1 MPQVSRNMQGRFSG
15 RGDSGPGHVSS
26 FGASATAKISVDASL
41 AGAIIGK
48 GGVSSKQI
56 YRQTGAKLTIQDHE
70 RDPNLKNIEL
80 EGTFEQINEASV
92 MVRELIG
99 RLNSAARRPPAGVVG
114 GIGSEGKPHPGS
126 NFKTKKCER
135 FSKGS
140 CTFGDRC
147 HFAHGEAELRREGV
161 FQTPCDDDE
170 LTAAWLAPKRRSS
183 SEDKSPLHP
192 FLLCVSD
199 LLLLGRATIEE
210 SRSLLIHW
218 LDTEEGFGK
227 MGVCGRVVWHGSA
240 LEAPREE
247 LEAQKITMILDQVRE
262 RERG

>member
-1 MPQVSRNMQGRFSG
+1 MVIYGPVRFLGHRTSGCPFGENCHFLHYVPGGYNAVAQLTNMTPPMPQVSRNMQGRFSG

-99 RLNSAARRPPAGVVG
+99 RLNSAARRTLLVG
-114 GIGSEGKPHPGS
+114 LVL
-126 NFKTKKCER
+126 
-135 FSKGS
+135 KGNRIQGATS
-140 CTFGDRC
+140 RRRYVRDSLK
-147 HFAHGEAELRREGV
+147 EAVRLVIDVTLHTLRRSGI
-161 FQTPCDDDE
+161 
-170 LTAAWLAPKRRSS
+170 SS
-183 SEDKSPLHP
+183 
-192 FLLCVSD
+192 
-199 LLLLGRATIEE
+199 
-210 SRSLLIHW
+210 
-218 LDTEEGFGK
+218 
-227 MGVCGRVVWHGSA
+227 
-240 LEAPREE
+240 
-247 LEAQKITMILDQVRE
+247 
-262 RERG
+262 

>member
-1 MPQVSRNMQGRFSG
+1 MAPPMPHVSRNMQGSTGGGLGRFSG

-99 RLNSAARRPPAGVVG
+99 RLNSAARRPPGGGG

-126 NFKTKKCER
+126 NFKTKMCER

-147 HFAHGEAELRREGV
+147 HFAHGEAELRRSGGI
-161 FQTPCDDDE
+161 
-170 LTAAWLAPKRRSS
+170 SS
-183 SEDKSPLHP
+183 
-192 FLLCVSD
+192 
-199 LLLLGRATIEE
+199 
-210 SRSLLIHW
+210 
-218 LDTEEGFGK
+218 
-227 MGVCGRVVWHGSA
+227 
-240 LEAPREE
+240 
-247 LEAQKITMILDQVRE
+247 
-262 RERG
+262 

>member
-99 RLNSAARRPPAGVVG
+99 RLNSAARRTLLVG
-114 GIGSEGKPHPGS
+114 LVL
-126 NFKTKKCER
+126 
-135 FSKGS
+135 KGNRIQGATS
-140 CTFGDRC
+140 RRRYVRDSLK
-147 HFAHGEAELRREGV
+147 EAVRLVIDVTLHTLRRSGI
-161 FQTPCDDDE
+161 
-170 LTAAWLAPKRRSS
+170 SS
-183 SEDKSPLHP
+183 
-192 FLLCVSD
+192 
-199 LLLLGRATIEE
+199 
-210 SRSLLIHW
+210 
-218 LDTEEGFGK
+218 
-227 MGVCGRVVWHGSA
+227 
-240 LEAPREE
+240 
-247 LEAQKITMILDQVRE
+247 
-262 RERG
+262 

>member
-1 MPQVSRNMQGRFSG
+1 MDTLKRGRPEANSNGGGFKKSKQEMESTGLGSKSKPCTKFFSTSGCPFGENCHFSHYVPGGYNAVAQLTNMAPPMPQVSRNMQGSGGGGGRF
-15 RGDSGPGHVSS
+15 SGPGHVSS

-99 RLNSAARRPPAGVVG
+99 RLNSAARRPPGGGG

-126 NFKTKKCER
+126 NFKTKMCER

-147 HFAHGEAELRREGV
+147 HFAHGEAELRRSGI
-161 FQTPCDDDE
+161 P
-170 LTAAWLAPKRRSS
+170 S
-183 SEDKSPLHP
+183 
-192 FLLCVSD
+192 
-199 LLLLGRATIEE
+199 
-210 SRSLLIHW
+210 
-218 LDTEEGFGK
+218 
-227 MGVCGRVVWHGSA
+227 
-240 LEAPREE
+240 
-247 LEAQKITMILDQVRE
+247 
-262 RERG
+262 

>member
-1 MPQVSRNMQGRFSG
+1 MHYVPGGYNAVAQLTNMTPPMPQVSRNMQGRFSG

-80 EGTFEQINEASV
+80 EGTFELINEASV

-99 RLNSAARRPPAGVVG
+99 RLNSAARRPPG
-114 GIGSEGKPHPGS
+114 GGGGGSEGKPHPGS
-126 NFKTKKCER
+126 NFKTKMCER

-147 HFAHGEAELRREGV
+147 HFAHGEAELRRSGI
-161 FQTPCDDDE
+161 
-170 LTAAWLAPKRRSS
+170 SS
-183 SEDKSPLHP
+183 
-192 FLLCVSD
+192 
-199 LLLLGRATIEE
+199 
-210 SRSLLIHW
+210 
-218 LDTEEGFGK
+218 
-227 MGVCGRVVWHGSA
+227 
-240 LEAPREE
+240 
-247 LEAQKITMILDQVRE
+247 
-262 RERG
+262 